1 LVGTGFIRL
10 GVEFRGPRLARFWFA
25 GLGDRR
31 VRFAGNRLTW
41 FRAQCAPSGC
51 GSGIAELGAGPDLIS
66 EWKLCLSVVNHRTFN
81 ARFELSDAPG
91 ELALTG
97 HLRRRHGPDQA
108 FPFLRIRGGRRPLV
122 RTCRQIA
129 GWATRAPGLLTFP
142 RNTQCRA
149 PAEAQ
154 RAFRSRILSRE
165 S

>member
-31 VRFAGNRLTW
+31 VRLAGSRLTW

-51 GSGIAELGAGPDLIS
+51 GSGIAGLGARAHHLS
-66 EWKLCLSVVNHRTFN
+66 ERKLCLSAVNQRTFN

-122 RTCRQIA
+122 RTSSNRWLGDPGTGAFDSSTQHLVQGSCGSSA
-129 GWATRAPGLLTFP
+129 GF
-142 RNTQCRA
+142 
-149 PAEAQ
+149 
-154 RAFRSRILSRE
+154 
-165 S
+165 